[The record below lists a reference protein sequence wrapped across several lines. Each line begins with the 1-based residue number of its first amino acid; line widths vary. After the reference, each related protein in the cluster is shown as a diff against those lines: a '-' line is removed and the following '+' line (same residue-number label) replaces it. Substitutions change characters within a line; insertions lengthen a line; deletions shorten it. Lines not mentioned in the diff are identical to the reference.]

1 MKIGVT
7 GKVGSGKSF
16 FVELF
21 LEWAKKYYPK
31 KIFIDIDI
39 DKIWHNRINEYDV
52 KQKLVSCFG
61 NTILDEN
68 GNVHKAL
75 LAMSAFESEAN
86 LHKLNYI
93 SLPVINNCIKSILN
107 KYENKANYILIISG
121 GYLHQLEVKEKVDQC
136 ILINANE
143 EIRQTKLC
151 NIKKQIDR
159 FQLSTD
165 EYKKMGTTVINN
177 EYDMEKFKTDIRCL
191 NVPLKGVL

>member
-1 MKIGVT
+1 M
-7 GKVGSGKSF
+7 
-16 FVELF
+16 
-21 LEWAKKYYPK
+21 
-31 KIFIDIDI
+31 
-39 DKIWHNRINEYDV
+39 HNRLNDHDIEQN
-52 KQKLVSCFG
+52 LISCFG

-75 LAMSAFESEAN
+75 LAMCAFGSQSC
-86 LHKLNYI
+86 LDTLNHI
-93 SLPVINNCIKSILN
+93 LFPVINNCIKNILS
-107 KYENKANYILIISG
+107 KYENKANHILIISG
-121 GYLHQLEVKEKVDQC
+121 GYLHQLEVKEKVNQC
-136 ILINANE
+136 IIINANE
-143 EIRQTKLC
+143 QIRQTKLC